1 MFPWKISGKLLK
13 KKLNK
18 SLTYGVI
25 YDIVS
30 INNINNQKG
39 LEIMKKDKELFNEMQ
54 NAFSKAI
61 LSENEKIDS
70 RYIEKQM
77 KKSYLKLL
85 SENTNKIQ

>member
-1 MFPWKISGKLLK
+1 M
-13 KKLNK
+13 
-18 SLTYGVI
+18 TYGVI

-30 INNINNQKG
+30 INNINNQRG

>member
-1 MFPWKISGKLLK
+1 M
-13 KKLNK
+13 
-18 SLTYGVI
+18 TYGVI